1 MHSMKILKR
10 PYKISLYNKLV
21 NLKCPWVDEVKE
33 RVTKRIAE
41 LEAFIEREAESEGIP
56 FYKDESFL
64 YECFVDNKAHGL
76 ELDNLKVLKFFRMLL
91 KVKLLYTMIGVWKFT
106 DKDKEMY
113 TYFRETKF
121 NSFNCYKVNFYFECN
136 SGVEP
141 QFFVHDDSCKW
152 FIDVDDSGNRS
163 VEHFVN
169 LFRRDFVL
177 LDDMVRNVKSLY
189 TNLPNDRMFDG
200 YKYPEIVGLVEDG
213 TNSCKVVQSSDNALK
228 SCLNANHYRINNSE
242 MVKEKKR
249 IYGVE
254 NRDKILAK
262 HKKYREDNID
272 RIREYDRDRSKKRSE
287 ERVEYMKE
295 YSEKN
300 RERILQQKREYHY
313 KNRDRLLKQHRK
325 YYQDNKDKL
334 NESSKLYR
342 EKNKDRIAKRVTE
355 WYKEKVAQGYR
366 KRKDPVTGK
375 YVWVFVGNN

>member
-1 MHSMKILKR
+1 MKTMKKPYKVSPYQQLVKLGFPWVSDMKARVLKRIDEINQFITKEAEADGEFELADPKFRYDAFVYNKEHNMVFGNLRILKYFILEFKMKIL
-10 PYKISLYNKLV
+10 YN
-21 NLKCPWVDEVKE
+21 
-33 RVTKRIAE
+33 
-41 LEAFIEREAESEGIP
+41 
-56 FYKDESFL
+56 
-64 YECFVDNKAHGL
+64 
-76 ELDNLKVLKFFRMLL
+76 
-91 KVKLLYTMIGVWKFT
+91 MIGEWKFT
-106 DKDKEMY
+106 DQDKEMY
-113 TYFRETKF
+113 SYFRDSKF
-121 NSFNCYKVNFYFECN
+121 DNLNYYKVNKHLEFATGE
-136 SGVEP
+136 EP

-152 FIDVDDSGNRS
+152 FIEVDESGNRS

-169 LFRRDFVL
+169 LFRRDFIVL
-177 LDDMVRNVKSLY
+177 IDMVRNVKSLY

-213 TNSCKVVQSSDNALK
+213 SNSCKVVQSSDNALK

-242 MVKEKKR
+242 LVKEKKR